1 MRFAELMDFY
11 LEACSDRKQVTDHL
25 EDLLSS
31 FPEKSII
38 DCSVGTGF
46 ITLDLISQGYGIVC
60 TDGSAGMLEQFERNA
75 AELGLEANPVLLD
88 WADLAGTFP
97 DMFDLLICRGNS
109 LVYAN
114 VWDDNTAAAGASS
127 IAGHLKSMYG
137 ALKPGGFIYVD
148 IPAAPSEE
156 RSSGRISHVPCE
168 IRGRQ
173 VTVTESIAD
182 IPESEIRRWDVRMEI
197 DDEVFEF
204 TRHSHMYGESRLREA
219 LEQAGFVEIMP
230 LEGNTLREHYQVF
243 TARKPLGNVMQRFAQ
258 PAGASPACL

>member
-88 WADLAGTFP
+88 WADLSGTFP

-127 IAGHLKSMYG
+127 IMR
-137 ALKPGGFIYVD
+137 
-148 IPAAPSEE
+148 PSQEHV
-156 RSSGRISHVPCE
+156 RSP
-168 IRGRQ
+168 
-173 VTVTESIAD
+173 
-182 IPESEIRRWDVRMEI
+182 
-197 DDEVFEF
+197 
-204 TRHSHMYGESRLREA
+204 
-219 LEQAGFVEIMP
+219 QAGWIH
-230 LEGNTLREHYQVF
+230 LRRHPRRAERGAFLRTHLPRSLRDTGQ
-243 TARKPLGNVMQRFAQ
+243 
-258 PAGASPACL
+258 AGDGDRIDRGHS